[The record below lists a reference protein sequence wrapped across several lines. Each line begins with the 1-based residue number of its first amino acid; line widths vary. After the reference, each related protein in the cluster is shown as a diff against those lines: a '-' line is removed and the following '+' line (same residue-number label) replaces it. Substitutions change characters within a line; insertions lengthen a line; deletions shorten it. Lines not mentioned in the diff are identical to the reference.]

1 MMKKYP
7 ISLLESQTL
16 TPTAKESI
24 THFHNFKY
32 DCPQVV
38 QNSYPSIMSCCILNE
53 RITNDQSVCKRLMS
67 VLLAALRSNGSFGVH
82 ACINSTDH
90 NMHQFY
96 AKLGFTD
103 IFQDDITARLYVGRN
118 F

>member
-1 MMKKYP
+1 MVKKYP
-7 ISLLESQTL
+7 ISLLELQTM
-16 TPTAKESI
+16 TPAAKESI

-32 DCPQVV
+32 DCPQTV
-38 QNSYPSIMSCCILNE
+38 QNSHPSIMTCCMLNDK
-53 RITNDQSVCKRLMS
+53 IINDQSVAKRL
-67 VLLAALRSNGSFGVH
+67 LTLILATLRSNGSFGVH

-90 NMHQFY
+90 NLHQFY

-103 IFQDDITARLYVGRN
+103 IFQDDTTARLYLGRN